1 MRRTGKKL
9 IWKWYVISTRS
20 YLYIS
25 FCNLKRK
32 LFTKGK
38 ILSNWREC
46 VAHYYYQLEGI
57 YVKWWTGLHN
67 FFDGCSRQS
76 SSQFGSEVFPP
87 FGRIW
92 YSTRLYS
99 MQCAASPTM
108 RQKISISY
116 KPQDFNLCLY
126 VRKIQVLFWIKK
138 N

>member
-38 ILSNWREC
+38 ISSNWREC

-99 MQCAASPTM
+99 MQCAACPHNAPKNINFI
-108 RQKISISY
+108 QNPKILI
-116 KPQDFNLCLY
+116 Y
-126 VRKIQVLFWIKK
+126 VYTYVKFKCFFG
-138 N
+138 